1 MEKRIRKI
9 IQKEGL
15 NVNQFSKI
23 IGVNRSALSHIL
35 SGRNKPSVDVLEKIL
50 DSFPSVNANWLLSGL
65 GKIDANLSNQ
75 DEKKDR
81 VIDKIVVFYSDNSFE
96 ELKP

>member
-23 IGVNRSALSHIL
+23 IGVNRSTLSHIL